1 MLAWQARLASAK
13 PRVLVT
19 GGLLA
24 EAALSLT
31 LSRYR
36 IAVCRGRDV
45 LLPCPENVMPRRKS
59 LLAQMYESRQKAK
72 LQQKKL
78 EEQAA
83 RAWAAEDRRIAAQAE
98 KEAAQLRREEERAAQ
113 ARLRDEQQAER
124 ARQQAAAQAE
134 RLAAQQA
141 REQERQAA
149 TQAREQQRRE
159 AAERRER
166 QAREADRRRR
176 AVERRVAEAEVRT
189 EAVQATVA
197 AFEQLLT
204 DRSRHLAAHSR
215 HAEAA
220 FNAHGPEA
228 FVAAVQRA
236 LATSVYPEGLDG
248 SCAAQYIPES
258 RELLVEYEL
267 PRQDVIPAVTG
278 YRYAKAKDIVQP
290 EPRKKPEINRLYE
303 RLIARVALRTLAEA
317 FDVVPAALVG
327 GIVFNGYV
335 SAKDRATGKPVRPL
349 LLSVHAPRDAFA
361 EIVLDEP
368 ELDPKACLRGYLNA
382 LISEH
387 PYDLEPV
394 EPVLKFDLRKFKF
407 VEEMNVIAGLDSRP
421 DLLALKPVEFEHLIR
436 ELFEAM
442 GMKSWVT
449 QASRD
454 EGVDGVAVNED
465 PIVGGL
471 CIIQAKRYSKIV
483 GLEAVHALAGVMDDK
498 NAAKGVLV
506 TTSWVG
512 KASRDFA
519 ARNGSRI
526 EIIEGRHLKSLLREH
541 LGLDVLIGLPKLPP
555 GWERHEVS

>member
-1 MLAWQARLASAK
+1 
-13 PRVLVT
+13 
-19 GGLLA
+19 
-24 EAALSLT
+24 
-31 LSRYR
+31 
-36 IAVCRGRDV
+36 
-45 LLPCPENVMPRRKS
+45 MPRRKS
-59 LLAQMYESRQKAK
+59 LLAQMYEARQKAK
-72 LQQKKL
+72 LQQQKL

-83 RAWAAEDRRIAAQAE
+83 RAWAAEERRVAAQAE

-113 ARLRDEQQAER
+113 ARLRQEQQAER
-124 ARQQAAAQAE
+124 DRQQAAAKAE
-134 RLAAQQA
+134 RLAAQL
-141 REQERQAA
+141 ERQAA
-149 TQAREQQRRE
+149 AQAREQQRQE
-159 AAERRER
+159 AAERLDQ
-166 QAREADRRRR
+166 QAREADRHRRT
-176 AVERRVAEAEVRT
+176 VERRVAEAEVRT
-189 EAVQATVA
+189 EAVQATTSA
-197 AFEQLLT
+197 LEQLLT
-204 DRSRHLAAHSR
+204 DRNRHLAAHSR
-215 HAEAA
+215 RAEAA
-220 FNAHGPEA
+220 FNTDGPDA
-228 FVAAVQRA
+228 FVAAIQRA
-236 LATSVYPEGLDG
+236 LATSVYPDGLDG

-258 RELLVEYEL
+258 RELWVEYEL

-278 YRYAKAKDIVQP
+278 YRYVKTKDLIQP
-290 EPRKKPEINRLYE
+290 EPRKPAEINKLYE
-303 RLIARVALRTLAEA
+303 KLIARVALRTLAEA
-317 FDVVPAALVG
+317 FDVAPATLVS

-349 LLSVHAPRDAFA
+349 LLSVHAPREEFT

-382 LISEH
+382 LISPH
-387 PYDLEPV
+387 PYDLEAVPPV
-394 EPVLKFDLRKFKF
+394 VQFDLRKFKF
-407 VEEMNVIAGLDSRP
+407 VQEMNVIAGLDSRP

-436 ELFEAM
+436 QLFEAM

-449 QASRD
+449 QASKD

-483 GLEAVHALAGVMDDK
+483 GLESVHALAGVMEDK

-541 LGLDVLIGLPKLPP
+541 LGLDVLIGLPNLPP
-555 GWERHEVS
+555 GWERHEIS